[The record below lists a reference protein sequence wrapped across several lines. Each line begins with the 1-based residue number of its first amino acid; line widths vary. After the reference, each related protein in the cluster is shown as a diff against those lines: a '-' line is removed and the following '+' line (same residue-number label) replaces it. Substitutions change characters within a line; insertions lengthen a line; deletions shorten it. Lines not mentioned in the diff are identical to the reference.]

1 MLFFCDSGLGCLLL
15 LLTRTQIS
23 FYGRAFESAAVPSP
37 PSSINAEKAS
47 YSEMWQPSAAV
58 SPHPSLQHGGTR
70 RVKQFCLQAVTFGR
84 IKEQHNNV
92 STWEISSADID
103 CLRCFRD
110 QSQLCITVPQF
121 FSQVSFRCLTGDV
134 TPHGSEWEHAFFP
147 AVKWLK
153 GLNNSEK
160 RKWCCANRHMRQE
173 TLIHQR

>member
-1 MLFFCDSGLGCLLL
+1 MNEHSKALLYLPLLPASTQKKLHTAKCDNL
-15 LLTRTQIS
+15 Q
-23 FYGRAFESAAVPSP
+23 
-37 PSSINAEKAS
+37 
-47 YSEMWQPSAAV
+47 QPSAHI
-58 SPHPSLQHGGTR
+58 HPSSTVGLGGLNNFVCR
-70 RVKQFCLQAVTFGR
+70 LWHLAG

-103 CLRCFRD
+103 CLRCFTD

-160 RKWCCANRHMRQE
+160 RKWCSAKTDTWGRKHWYTRDSFYKCNP
-173 TLIHQR
+173 LDNL